1 MTKNEAFDPA
11 FLVGRLRRFPALLA
25 ALVDDVDEGH
35 WRWKPSAS
43 DWALVEIL
51 GHLAREER
59 EDFRPR
65 LERTLRDPAE
75 PWPPID
81 PEGDVKK
88 HEDIDGDPR
97 GFLEGFAR
105 ARAENL
111 AWLASLG
118 ELGSLAWDHA
128 HAHPRGF
135 TIRAGDLL
143 CAWADH
149 DALHA
154 RQIVKRRH
162 QMIERAAG
170 EYTCTYAGE
179 W

>member
-1 MTKNEAFDPA
+1 MAHGTFDPG
-11 FLVGRLRRFPALLA
+11 FHVYNLERFSLLLIT
-25 ALVDDVDEGH
+25 LVDDVPRRD
-35 WRWKPSAS
+35 WRWKPSPN
-43 DWALVEIL
+43 DWAIVEIL

-65 LERTLRDPAE
+65 LERTLRDPTEA
-75 PWPPID
+75 WPPID
-81 PEGDVKK
+81 PEGDVARHK
-88 HEDIDGDPR
+88 DIDGDVYR
-97 GFLEGFAR
+97 FFEEFVR
-105 ARAENL
+105 ARQDNL
-111 AWLASLG
+111 AWLESLG
-118 ELGSLAWDHA
+118 PLEELAWDNA

-170 EYTCTYAGE
+170 RFTCVYAGD

>member
-1 MTKNEAFDPA
+1 MTSTQAFDPA

-25 ALVDDVDEGH
+25 ALVDDVDQGH
-35 WRWKPSAS
+35 WWWKPGTG

-81 PEGDVKK
+81 PEGDVAK
-88 HEDIDGDPR
+88 HKDIDGDPR
-97 GFLEGFAR
+97 AFLGDFTR
-105 ARAENL
+105 ARAANL
-111 AWLASLG
+111 EWLASVGPLEG
-118 ELGSLAWDHA
+118 LAWESA

-170 EYTCTYAGE
+170 GFTCVYAGD